1 MAGTGSKPKLDPKI
15 IRDEDRK
22 LIEGLAELEAALDH
36 LDCYAE
42 VFVSL
47 EGSERILDCLRRLE
61 RGLSSRNA
69 WKEHLEM
76 ETISRIS
83 PELGEFARELK
94 QEHEELRAGL
104 RELSAAVEQLKTVD
118 DLYEAISQIK
128 EKGKQLARQ
137 IGRHLA
143 LEESELASYA

>member
-22 LIEGLAELEAALDH
+22 LIDGLAEFEAALDH

-42 VFVSL
+42 VFASL
-47 EGSERILDCLRRLE
+47 EGSQRILDCLRRLE
-61 RGLSSRNA
+61 SDLSSRNA

-128 EKGKQLARQ
+128 EKGKRLAQQ